1 MAHQVVWAKCNVF
14 APDGTRTTLNRGQLL
29 PDGVDDAQLGMLTTI
44 GAVQVVEIYEPRQPV
59 LATATDEQASD
70 EPASDE
76 STETLAKP
84 SPDDTKEAWVAYA
97 TDAGNPK
104 RITAS
109 EARALPKPALISRF
123 TD

>member
-44 GAVQVVEIYEPRQPV
+44 GAVQVVEIYEPRQPT
-59 LATATDEQASD
+59 LATATGES
-70 EPASDE
+70 ASDE
-76 STETLAKP
+76 STETLTKP

-97 TDAGNPK
+97 TDAGNPN